1 MSIGQK
7 CTTSAERL
15 KNIRTGFRDTL
26 ASFVGVGRSFAVD
39 DVAKACGKSPDTIHS
54 YLRGQTV
61 PDWPTAVLLL
71 GLLSVEFATIV
82 LRPAGLAGVHRISG
96 VCPPG
101 ETLREIIEGAAT
113 LATAWAD
120 QRIDHTEWPEVEKQL
135 TEAQTAIA
143 QFLAT
148 KGDQK

>member
-26 ASFVGVGRSFAVD
+26 ASFVGVGRPVAVD
-39 DVAKACGKSPDTIHS
+39 DVAAACGKSPDTIHS

-61 PDWPTAVLLL
+61 PDWPTAVMLL
-71 GLLSVEFATIV
+71 GLLSVEFATTV
-82 LRPAGLAGVHRISG
+82 LRPAGLAGMHRVGG

-101 ETLREIIEGAAT
+101 ETLREIIEGAAI
-113 LATAWAD
+113 LAAAWAD
-120 QRIDHTEWPEVEKQL
+120 LRIDHAEWPEVERQL
-135 TEAQTAIA
+135 TEA
-143 QFLAT
+143 
-148 KGDQK
+148 